1 MKIDGNKF
9 LITGGASQV
18 GTHIAERLLA
28 EGAREVVL
36 FDNFALAS
44 PGTVD
49 PLLKDK
55 RITLIRGDIMRID
68 QLMAALEDV
77 SGVFAVAAF
86 LTLPLSRDIQYGM
99 DVNVKGH
106 GNVMEACRW
115 RGVKKVVLSS
125 SVAVYGGVGNE
136 MVTEDH
142 PFNTQGFGAP
152 SMVYATSKLMNEG
165 LSRFYDEKYGIDYVS
180 LRYSTIYGPRQHYR
194 GLNALYIVETYDRIR
209 QGIRPRLPG
218 DGKEVHDYVF
228 VGDVAR
234 ANVMA
239 MASDVTG
246 EALNIS
252 TGVATSLNRI
262 VEILLKLCNKQLE
275 PEYVDDGKL
284 VRFLAT
290 TELHYSPE
298 KAQRV
303 LGWRAEVPIEE
314 GIGLM
319 VDWAK
324 EQAAAGS

>member
-1 MKIDGNKF
+1 MKIEGNKF

-18 GTHIAERLLA
+18 GTHIAERLLV
-28 EGAREVVL
+28 EGAREVMV
-36 FDNFALAS
+36 FDNFVLAA
-44 PGTVD
+44 PETVE
-49 PLLKDK
+49 PLLNDK
-55 RITLIRGDIMRID
+55 RIKLIRGDILRID
-68 QLMAALEDV
+68 QLMAAMEEV

-86 LTLPLSRDIQYGM
+86 LTLPLSRDILYGM
-99 DVNVKGH
+99 DVNVRGH

-125 SVAVYGGVGNE
+125 SVAVYGGVGSQV
-136 MVTEDH
+136 VTEEH

-165 LSRFYDEKYGIDYVS
+165 LSRYYSEKYGIDYVS

-194 GLNALYIVETYDRIR
+194 GLNALYIVETYDKIR
-209 QGIRPRLPG
+209 QGMRPQLPG
-218 DGKEVHDYVF
+218 DGSEVHDYIF

-239 MASDVTG
+239 MASDVT
-246 EALNIS
+246 ASAFNVS

-262 VEILLKLCNKQLE
+262 VEILLKLCDKQLE
-275 PEYVDDGKL
+275 PEYVDGGQK

-298 KAQRV
+298 KAERM
-303 LGWRAEVPIEE
+303 LGWRAEVPIED
-314 GIGLM
+314 GIRLL
-319 VDWAK
+319 VEWTEKQRVFA
-324 EQAAAGS
+324 

>member
-1 MKIDGNKF
+1 MTIDGNKF

-49 PLLKDK
+49 ELTRDK
-55 RITLIRGDIMRID
+55 RIRLIRGDILRID
-68 QLMAALEDV
+68 QLLAAMEDV

-86 LTLPLSRDIQYGM
+86 LTLPLSRDIQYRM

-106 GNVMEACRW
+106 ANVMEACRW

-125 SVAVYGGVGNE
+125 SVAVYGSVVGSEVITEEHPLNIQGV
-136 MVTEDH
+136 
-142 PFNTQGFGAP
+142 QAP
-152 SMVYATSKLMNEG
+152 SIIYATSKLMNEG
-165 LSRFYDEKYGIDYVS
+165 LCRWYSERHGVDYVA

-194 GLNALYIVETYDRIR
+194 GLNALYIVETYDKIR
-209 QGIRPRLPG
+209 QGIRPKLPG
-218 DGKEVHDYVF
+218 DGREVHDYLF

-234 ANVMA
+234 ANVTA
-239 MASDVTG
+239 MASEVSG
-246 EALNIS
+246 EALNIC

-262 VEILLKLCNKQLE
+262 VEILLKLCDKQLE

-290 TELHYSPE
+290 SELHYSPD
-298 KAQRV
+298 KAKRV
-303 LGWRAEVPIEE
+303 LGWNSEVAIEE
-314 GIGLM
+314 GIRLL

-324 EQAAAGS
+324 TQPAVA